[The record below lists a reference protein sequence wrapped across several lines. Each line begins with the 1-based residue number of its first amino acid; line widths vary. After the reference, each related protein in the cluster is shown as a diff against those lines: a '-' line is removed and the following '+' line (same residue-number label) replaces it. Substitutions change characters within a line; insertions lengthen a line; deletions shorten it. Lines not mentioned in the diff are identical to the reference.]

1 MYFPSAH
8 EQLSNALCTVGYDV
22 WCIVLF
28 CWHYITTN
36 HTAMIIAIV
45 ITAIWLLL
53 TVRALFKHSNK

>member
-8 EQLSNALCTVGYDV
+8 EQLSGALYTVGYDM
-22 WCIVLF
+22 WRIVSF

-36 HTAMIIAIV
+36 HTVMIIAIV

-53 TVRALFKHSNK
+53 TVRALFKHSKK